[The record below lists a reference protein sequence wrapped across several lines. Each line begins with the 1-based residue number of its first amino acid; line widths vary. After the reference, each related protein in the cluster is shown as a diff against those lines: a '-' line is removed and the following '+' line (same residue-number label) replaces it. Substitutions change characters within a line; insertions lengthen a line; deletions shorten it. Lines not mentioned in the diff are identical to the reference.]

1 MDEVGFPPEDIV
13 FDPNMLTTG
22 TGMEEHAN
30 YGIDFINA
38 VKTIK

>member
-13 FDPNMLTTG
+13 FDPNVLIIG